1 MSNWEICR
9 FLFLVFSSF
18 RPAGDQLIQLD
29 RSRCQMH
36 LHQRA
41 CGSLLFLCAYLGGIT
56 VSPGG
61 RPAYSAGPKQVP
73 NAPAPTSLRLFT
85 FLLFACLGAITVSP
99 GGRPA
104 YSAGPKQVPNAPAPT
119 SLRLFTFF
127 CLRVLK
133 LSRFRPAGDQLIQ
146 LDRSRCQTHLPHEPA
161 ALFFILESLRFKIKS
176 TVLVVF
182 IDHRS
187 VFLSKSCVF
196 YGTLFANLLYLW

>member
-41 CGSLLFLCAYLGGIT
+41 CGSLLFL
-56 VSPGG
+56 
-61 RPAYSAGPKQVP
+61 
-73 NAPAPTSLRLFT
+73 
-85 FLLFACLGAITVSP
+85 FACLEAITISP